1 MTTQKRHSSP
11 WFPKWLL
18 HKLADF
24 QENYLIAGDME
35 EALHGVASERGYR
48 FAVLWFWIQVI
59 FCLIRYVINQ
69 TYWSLSMVKNYL
81 RIAFRNLMKQKMYST
96 ITVVGLAVGLGV
108 FIFFFRFYLWALNAD
123 HFHDHADRICT
134 VVQVFETSHDEN
146 RNTTDIPY
154 PLIPELKLAIPEIED
169 ATRLYWPGRMI
180 VKGKDE
186 PFFENDVLFVDP
198 NFLSFFNFQT
208 ILGNPEIML
217 SGHDKIVLTRSKAM
231 KYFGNA
237 SPVGKTL
244 KLNNRVNVTVSGVVE
259 DVVDIGTLSTIDF
272 DFLVSMETGHALFN
286 SMDDWSN
293 HNQTGFVRLA
303 QGTQLGDLNEKFDRI
318 VRQFYPE
325 DPDAPKQIF
334 LFPMKDVA
342 FNARHIEGYYGSD
355 YFLAYIFF
363 LIIGT
368 LFLLI
373 VSINFVNLSTARYTD
388 RMKEVGLRKVV
399 GAFRS
404 QLILQFLGES
414 VLMTLISLPLA
425 ALSYRLFCSAFSAR
439 VGISFD
445 FSLWSH
451 TPTVVAFFL
460 VSFLTGVLSGLY
472 PALFL
477 SSFRSAHILKDK
489 LQGRGGRGRS
499 RKFLVIFQFTIS
511 AMLILMAVV
520 WMRQAAFVY
529 EVDFGYDR
537 ENIIVVSL
545 SDEAKD
551 NRHLL
556 KEMILQHPDVTSVS
570 ASFALPVH
578 WRTMKNVTPE
588 DKTETESMSISV
600 FEADYDFVDALDMH
614 ITHGRDFSREYD
626 DDNNFIINEL
636 MVNRLGWEN
645 PLGKGLLV
653 GTERGTIIGVVE
665 DFQFMNLFYPMVPGI
680 VALEQDDLNYLL
692 VEFEREESFSSI
704 VEHIRKKWQTLI
716 PFMPFEYFTLDD
728 HFDQR
733 HFNGSKLISEIIA
746 IVGIVAIFFSC
757 LGLVGL
763 ASYSARK
770 RTKEIGIR
778 KVLGASATSILSTLG
793 VDFLKLVILSNI
805 IALPIAY
812 LISMKLLDFAYSRHI
827 SIGVDILLLPV
838 LITLITAISAI
849 VSQTLKAAFANPA
862 DSLRYE

>member
-1 MTTQKRHSSP
+1 
-11 WFPKWLL
+11 
-18 HKLADF
+18 
-24 QENYLIAGDME
+24 
-35 EALHGVASERGYR
+35 
-48 FAVLWFWIQVI
+48 
-59 FCLIRYVINQ
+59 
-69 TYWSLSMVKNYL
+69 MVKNYL
-81 RIAFRNLMKQKMYST
+81 RIAFRNLMKQKMYSA
-96 ITVVGLAVGLGV
+96 ITVVGLAVGFGV
-108 FIFFFRFYLWALNAD
+108 FIFFFRFYLWALHAD
-123 HFHDHADRICT
+123 QFHDNADRIYT
-134 VVQVFETSHDEN
+134 VIQVFDTSHDEK
-146 RNTTDIPY
+146 RNTTDLPY
-154 PLIPELKLAIPEIED
+154 PLIPELKHAIPEIED
-169 ATRLYWPGRMI
+169 ATRLYWPGRII
-180 VKGKDE
+180 VKGKEE
-186 PFFENDVLFVDP
+186 PFFESDMLFVDP

-217 SGHDKIVLTRSKAM
+217 SGHDKIVLTRSTSM
-231 KYFGNA
+231 KYFGDA
-237 SPVGKTL
+237 SPIGKTL

-272 DFLVSMETGHALFN
+272 DF
-286 SMDDWSN
+286 
-293 HNQTGFVRLA
+293 RLT
-303 QGTQLGDLNEKFDRI
+303 QGTQPKDMNDKFDRI
-318 VRQFYPE
+318 VHKYYPD
-325 DPDAPKQIF
+325 DPEAPKQIF
-334 LFPMKDVA
+334 LFPMKDIA
-342 FNARHIEGYYGSD
+342 FKAQHIDGYYGSD

-363 LIIGT
+363 LTIAI

-373 VSINFVNLSTARYTD
+373 VSINFVNLSTARYSD

-425 ALSYRLFCSAFSAR
+425 ALTYRLFCSAFSAR

-445 FSLWSH
+445 FPLWTH
-451 TPTVVAFFL
+451 TPTIVTFFF
-460 VSFLTGVLSGLY
+460 VSFVTGILSGLY
-472 PALFL
+472 PALYL
-477 SSFRSAHILKDK
+477 SSFRSVHILKDK
-489 LQGRGGRGRS
+489 LQGRGGRGRL

-511 AMLILMAVV
+511 AMLILLAVV

-537 ENIIVVSL
+537 KNIIVVPL

-578 WRTMKNVTPE
+578 WRTMKDVIPE

-600 FEADYDFVDALDMH
+600 FEADYDFVNALDLR
-614 ITHGRDFSREYD
+614 ITQGRDFSSEYE
-626 DDNNFIINEL
+626 DNDNFIINEL
-636 MVNRLGWEN
+636 MSHRLGWEN
-645 PLGKGLLV
+645 PVGKRIWV
-653 GTERGTIIGVVE
+653 GDEKGTIIGVVE
-665 DFQFMNLFYPMVPGI
+665 DFQFMNLFYPMAPGI
-680 VALEQDDLNYLL
+680 VALEQEELNYLL
-692 VEFEREESFSSI
+692 VEFEREESLSSI
-704 VEHIRKKWQTLI
+704 VEHIQKKWHTLI
-716 PFMPFEYFTLDD
+716 PFMPFEYFTLDGY
-728 HFDQR
+728 FDQR
-733 HFNGSKLISEIIA
+733 HFGASKLISEIIA
-746 IVGIVAIFFSC
+746 IVGIIAIFFSC

-793 VDFLKLVILSNI
+793 VDFLKLVIISNI

-838 LITLITAISAI
+838 LMTLITAISAI
-849 VSQTLKAAFANPA
+849 VSQTLKAAFANPV